1 MYSLLAGVTGVIGAR
16 ASGRT
21 KVTNQARNCTCVLA
35 DDPGNA
41 SGMAR
46 FPGVKDSF
54 LAATGVA
61 VLGAP
66 TSVMRD

>member
-1 MYSLLAGVTGVIGAR
+1 
-16 ASGRT
+16 
-21 KVTNQARNCTCVLA
+21 
-35 DDPGNA
+35 
-41 SGMAR
+41 MAR